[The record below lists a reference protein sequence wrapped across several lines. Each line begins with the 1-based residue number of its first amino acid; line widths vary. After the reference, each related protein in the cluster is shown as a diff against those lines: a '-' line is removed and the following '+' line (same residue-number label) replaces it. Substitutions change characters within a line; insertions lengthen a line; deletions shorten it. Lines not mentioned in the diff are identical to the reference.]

1 SRWRGRRGRRAGRR
15 WGSSGS
21 RGAGSGGAGKIRG
34 RRIALFRNA
43 PASSLDGR
51 LFHDALDMPVATRF
65 LLLLLL
71 APLAPVS
78 AQQVGTC
85 APGTAE
91 KVLDINDVRAHV
103 FNGGN
108 LFFGNVTTSGDGYLV
123 PKATGNSPIFA
134 SSLWIGGKV
143 DGELRMAGATYY
155 NFEFWPGPLDEE
167 GNPPEDCTPYDRIY
181 RVSRGDVA
189 RYYATGEMTDD
200 LRDWPAHL
208 G

>member
-1 SRWRGRRGRRAGRR
+1 
-15 WGSSGS
+15 
-21 RGAGSGGAGKIRG
+21 
-34 RRIALFRNA
+34 
-43 PASSLDGR
+43 
-51 LFHDALDMPVATRF
+51 VATRF

-71 APLAPVS
+71 GPLPPVS

-91 KVLDINDVRAHV
+91 KALDINDVRAHV

-167 GNPPEDCTPYDRIY
+167 GNPPEDCTPYGRIY

-208 G
+208 GAPVLDGDGVAGNYNLAGGDQPAIMGEQMAWWVMNDAGNEHQ